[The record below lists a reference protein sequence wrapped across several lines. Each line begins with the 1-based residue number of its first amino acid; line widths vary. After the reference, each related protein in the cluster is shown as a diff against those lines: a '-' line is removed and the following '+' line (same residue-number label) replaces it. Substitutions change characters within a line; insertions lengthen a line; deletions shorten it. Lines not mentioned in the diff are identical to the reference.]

1 LSGSVPGSANRYD
14 VIVVGGGH
22 NGLVAAAYLGA
33 AGLRVLA
40 LEARDRLGG
49 PCGTYEFL
57 PGYRASFANS
67 PGSLEPRIVAELDL
81 AGAGLRF
88 VRPDLT
94 VVHHFADRCFIGWRD
109 RERVDAQFD
118 AMQAGEAARYH
129 ALLASLDRLAQG
141 LGVSVF
147 QPPPCL
153 ARIGRQVAGTA
164 LEPAFR
170 QVFHGT
176 LRDLLDDALRADQS
190 KAILGMIALAANL
203 TPPSVPGTAMG
214 LLLRP
219 LSLASTPAGGDDD
232 PRRMPL
238 RGSTGLPVGGM
249 GAIVDALAARCRRS
263 GVALHTASPVAQV
276 LQRRGAVQGV
286 VTADGTEYTAPLVVS
301 AINPTLLFRD
311 LLDDAAVDADI
322 RRDIAGAPMRGSAFK
337 VVLALDGLPRYA
349 GLPDDATA
357 EQVVGT
363 QFRICPSLDYL
374 ETSILDGHRG
384 QPSAGPIMWGLFP
397 TVTSPELAPAGKHIL
412 SVNVWHAPH
421 KLRDGD
427 WEQETAVFGRR
438 CIEVLSQLMPDLPE
452 RIVDHRFMSPVE
464 IEAELNL
471 VGANITHGDMLPGQ
485 LFGTRPHAAMSGY
498 RTPLRGLYLTGAG
511 TWPGGYVTGIPGRN
525 VSQTVLA
532 DLRAAPPPLHPQPMY
547 DAAH

>member
-1 LSGSVPGSANRYD
+1 LTGSAAGSPNRFD

-33 AGLRVLA
+33 AGLRVLV
-40 LEARDRLGG
+40 LEARERMGG

-57 PGYRASFANS
+57 PGYRAAFANS

-88 VRPDLT
+88 VRPALT

-109 RERVDAQFD
+109 RSQVDAQLD

-129 ALLASLDRLAQG
+129 ALLDSLDRLARG

-147 QPPPCL
+147 EPAPSLSKLC
-153 ARIGRQVAGTA
+153 RRVAGTA
-164 LEPAFR
+164 REPLFR
-170 QVFHGT
+170 RLFHGT
-176 LRDLLDDALRADQS
+176 LRDLLDEALQAEQS

-219 LSLASTPAGGDDD
+219 LSLASSPASGDDD
-232 PRRMPL
+232 PRRVPL
-238 RGSTGLPVGGM
+238 RGSTGLPLGGM
-249 GAIVDALAARCRRS
+249 GAIVDALAARCAQNGVVLRS
-263 GVALHTASPVAQV
+263 GSPVSRV
-276 LQRRGAVQGV
+276 LHRRGVVQGV
-286 VTADGTEYTAPLVVS
+286 VTADGTEVTAPLVVS

-311 LLDDAAVDADI
+311 LLDDTAIDADV
-322 RRDIAGAPMRGSAFK
+322 RRDIVGAPMRGSAFK

-349 GLPDDATA
+349 GLPDGVTA
-357 EQVVGT
+357 AQVVGT

-374 ETSILDGHRG
+374 EASILDGHRG

-397 TVTSPELAPAGKHIL
+397 TVTSPELAPDGRQLL
-412 SVNVWHAPH
+412 SVNVWHAPYC
-421 KLRDGD
+421 LRDGD
-427 WEQETAVFGRR
+427 WAQETAVFGRR
-438 CIEVLSQLMPDLPE
+438 CIEVLSQLMPDLPD
-452 RIVDHRFMSPVE
+452 RIVDHRFMSPLE

-485 LFGTRPHAAMSGY
+485 LFGTRPHAGMSDY

-525 VSQTVLA
+525 VSQAVLA
-532 DLRAAPPPLHPQPMY
+532 DLREAPTPARWQPMH
-547 DAAH
+547 ATH